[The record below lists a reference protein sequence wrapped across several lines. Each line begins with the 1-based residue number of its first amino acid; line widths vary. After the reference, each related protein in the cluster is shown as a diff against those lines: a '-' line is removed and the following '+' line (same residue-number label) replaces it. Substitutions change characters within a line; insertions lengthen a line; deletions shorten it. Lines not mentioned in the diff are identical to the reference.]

1 MPSPARRRF
10 KVRDDSVDPAPLGGG
25 VDVAVKF
32 FGQFLVDSGEISEA
46 ALREALDLQAERNR
60 KFGEWATFCGY
71 LTDDQAERV
80 NLAQRWTDRLFGEL
94 AVEFELLTPEQV
106 SELLA
111 RQEASQIRV
120 GEALVEIGALEAD
133 RLKVLLDLFER
144 EQRTYAAENRV
155 LPEALRG
162 CPLAEVA
169 LEVLP
174 RVSLRALNTPAKLGL
189 DQPWEGSSEYAY
201 GATLPV
207 SGPGGLELALA
218 LDRGAAEA
226 IAMALVGV
234 PDGDSDHDWLTRGP
248 AEFLTALV
256 ETAVSHLGEEGTGL
270 EPGEP
275 RTGAFPERGCAF
287 EALFQHGRGLLI
299 FASPA

>member
-1 MPSPARRRF
+1 M
-10 KVRDDSVDPAPLGGG
+10 
-25 VDVAVKF
+25 AVKF

-46 ALREALDLQAERNR
+46 SLREALDLQAERNR

-71 LTDDQAERV
+71 LTQDQAERV
-80 NLAQRWTDRLFGEL
+80 NLAQRWTDRLFGDL
-94 AVEFELLTPEQV
+94 AVELELLTPAQV

-111 RQEASQIRV
+111 RQEASQVRV
-120 GEALVEIGALEAD
+120 GEALVEIGVLEPD

-144 EQRTYAAENRV
+144 EQRAYAPENRV

-162 CPLAEVA
+162 VPIAKVA

-174 RVSLRALNTPAKLGL
+174 RVSLRALSAPAKLGS
-189 DQPWEGSSEYAY
+189 DRPWEGSSEYAY

-207 SGPGGLELALA
+207 SGQGGLELALA

-234 PDGDSDHDWLTRGP
+234 PDRDSDREWLTRGP
-248 AEFLTALV
+248 AEFLTVLV
-256 ETAVSHLGEEGTGL
+256 RNAVSHLGEEGTRL
-270 EPGEP
+270 EAGEP
-275 RTGAFPERGCAF
+275 RTGVFPERGYAF
-287 EALFQHGRGLLI
+287 ETVFQHGRGLLI
-299 FASPA
+299 FASPEQTG